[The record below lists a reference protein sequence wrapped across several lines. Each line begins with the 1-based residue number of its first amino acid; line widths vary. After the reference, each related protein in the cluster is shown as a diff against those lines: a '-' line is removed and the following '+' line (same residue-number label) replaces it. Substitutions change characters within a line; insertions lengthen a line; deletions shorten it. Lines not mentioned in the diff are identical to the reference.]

1 MQTHNFAWT
10 IVHVRGLAP
19 FDRTCHK
26 LLSHSLRI
34 AANFLR
40 WHGPV
45 RIAVINGP
53 VVAEEPKLVLMRH
66 SAEEGAA
73 QVTRRLPADYRP
85 LPLVLWAPE
94 VLCGPSSDLHCEGSL
109 LMSTRSGL
117 NNCQSPSNCQFFLR
131 DACCLHRSCSSS
143 RLWSRIRGLSRS
155 SSYSDAR
162 LCWSC
167 NLSA

>member
-66 SAEEGAA
+66 SAEQGAA
-73 QVTRRLPADYRP
+73 QMIRRLPAGYWP
-85 LPLVLWAPE
+85 LPLGLWAPE
-94 VLCGPSSDLHCEGSL
+94 VLCSPSSDLHCEGSVL
-109 LMSTRSGL
+109 TRSATAL
-117 NNCQSPSNCQFFLR
+117 L
-131 DACCLHRSCSSS
+131 
-143 RLWSRIRGLSRS
+143 
-155 SSYSDAR
+155 
-162 LCWSC
+162 
-167 NLSA
+167 

>member
-10 IVHVRGLAP
+10 IAHHLGAEVHVRGLAP

-66 SAEEGAA
+66 SAEQGAA
-73 QVTRRLPADYRP
+73 QMIRRLPAGYWP
-85 LPLVLWAPE
+85 LPLGLWAPE
-94 VLCGPSSDLHCEGSL
+94 VLCSPSSDLHCEGSVL
-109 LMSTRSGL
+109 TRSATAL
-117 NNCQSPSNCQFFLR
+117 L
-131 DACCLHRSCSSS
+131 
-143 RLWSRIRGLSRS
+143 
-155 SSYSDAR
+155 
-162 LCWSC
+162 
-167 NLSA
+167 